1 MLFKQFQ
8 TRKIGILTLW
18 KQLGFGLLFRMDMQ
32 WRTNISLVMWV
43 LLYSFLVPQL
53 IFPQKTF
60 QYLDS
65 IAQTP
70 GGGAGD
76 GERRDSLINYSSKA
90 HRKRKRLSR
99 IAVDGTPVSTGK
111 RRSSVSDA
119 GLLSMSGSFI
129 DCTASP
135 DKHEASKLSGEILN
149 FHCNFRIDL
158 KFKFSIF
165 RNRTCN
171 WNSSQELYYA

>member
-1 MLFKQFQ
+1 MQTLPDPKNTKTHIVKAAWFWFTIQNGYAYEMEYLFSDVSIDLKIFKIFAATEFQ
-8 TRKIGILTLW
+8 
-18 KQLGFGLLFRMDMQ
+18 
-32 WRTNISLVMWV
+32 
-43 LLYSFLVPQL
+43 YSFWRIFLEFRALRQNLNSNDL
-53 IFPQKTF
+53 IFLF
-60 QYLDS
+60 LQYLDS

-70 GGGAGD
+70 GSTGD

-99 IAVDGTPVSTGK
+99 IAVHDGTPVSTGK

-135 DKHEASKLSGEILN
+135 DKHDTSKLNGEIIL
-149 FHCNFRIDL
+149 
-158 KFKFSIF
+158 
-165 RNRTCN
+165 
-171 WNSSQELYYA
+171 